1 MKVYG
6 GRYLLSP
13 ELASLGLRAVGVDV
27 RIHSTCLMVGLENIS
42 IGDHVRVDAFTS
54 LIAGDG
60 RINIGNHVHIAGY
73 VFLSGAE
80 GIEIADFVNVSRGV
94 GIYTRN
100 DDYTGE
106 GLAGPTIPA
115 EFLNQATGPVS
126 LGRHVIIGS
135 GSIVLPG
142 VTIAEGSTVG
152 ALSLVK
158 TDLAAWGIYAGLPV
172 RRLRGR
178 SRALL
183 ALDEQLALQERQPG
197 SPAQL
202 GSDQQNDE

>member
-60 RINIGNHVHIAGY
+60 HINIGNHVHIAGY

-80 GIEIADFVNVSRGV
+80 GIEIADFVGVSRGV

-100 DDYTGE
+100 DDYTGG
-106 GLAGPTIPA
+106 GLSGPTVPA
-115 EFLNQATGPVS
+115 EFLNLATGPVS
-126 LGRHVIIGS
+126 LGRHVIVGS
-135 GSIVLPG
+135 GTIVLPG

-158 TDLAAWGIYAGLPV
+158 TDLAPWGIYAGVPV
-172 RRLRGR
+172 RRLRDR

-183 ALDEQLALQERQPG
+183 TFEEQLVSGTRQIRSPG
-197 SPAQL
+197 
-202 GSDQQNDE
+202 

>member
-6 GRYLLSP
+6 GRYLLSA
-13 ELASLGLRAVGVDV
+13 ELASLGLRTVGADV
-27 RIHSTCLMVGLENIS
+27 QIHSTCIMVGLENIS
-42 IGDHVRVDAFTS
+42 IGDHVRIDAFSS
-54 LIAGDG
+54 LIAGNG
-60 RINIGNHVHIAGY
+60 RIAIGSHVHIAGY
-73 VFLSGAE
+73 GFLSGAE

-100 DDYTGE
+100 DDYAGE

-115 EFLNQATGPVS
+115 EFLKQATGPVS
-126 LGRHVIIGS
+126 LGRHVIVGS

-158 TDLAAWGIYAGLPV
+158 TDLAAWGIYAGVPV

-183 ALDEQLALQERQPG
+183 AFDEQLALQERQAG
-197 SPAQL
+197 LAAQL
-202 GSDQQNDE
+202 VSDQQNTA